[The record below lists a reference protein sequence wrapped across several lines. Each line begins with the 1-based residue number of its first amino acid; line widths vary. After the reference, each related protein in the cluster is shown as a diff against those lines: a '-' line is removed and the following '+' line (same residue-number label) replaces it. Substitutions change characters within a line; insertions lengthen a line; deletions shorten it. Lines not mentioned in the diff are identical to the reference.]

1 MTQFRE
7 RTFDLLADVAVLHK
21 VVDVVSHGWKPEMR
35 RNGVEHSSSTWM
47 MKCVMEPLEG
57 RFDKDGR

>member
-7 RTFDLLADVAVLHK
+7 RIFDLLADVAGLHK
-21 VVDVVSHGWKPEMR
+21 VVDVVSLGWKPEMR
-35 RNGVEHSSSTWM
+35 RVSVEHSSSTWM